1 MAPEK
6 AISTKK
12 RKFKGLK
19 IGLSILIGLW
29 LIVTVALHFAL
40 TSSFLTKTASKYTA
54 EYIDGNLEFGS
65 IEASMF
71 RNFPNLNISFKD
83 VSLTYPNERFAAY
96 DSIGINSVLRQA
108 GRGEA
113 ADTLA
118 SFKEL
123 SISLNYI
130 SALTGRIKVHRIA
143 LDKAR
148 VFAHRF
154 DSTAANWN
162 IFVAGEKKEEET
174 GSIPR
179 VIIKEIS
186 LKGGSSFVFTSP
198 ADTVFASVDMKN
210 AVFEGSAD
218 ISDLNYSRSAL
229 DLDSLSMAVRLPSD
243 TAAIALKHL
252 SLKGRN
258 TKIWMRADAEAF
270 LATRAMGR
278 LDIPM
283 LISGEVDF
291 PEKNPY
297 CFSIKKFMADI
308 AMLKITGEGDVRLGK
323 DSTYIKAELSLNDCS
338 VMETAD
344 FFLKKLMPD
353 ALKLQTD
360 AKINLTALCD
370 GYYIPAEKT
379 MPQLIAQV
387 VIPKSSIKYE
397 GLDYSGIIE
406 VDINAQTDKY
416 GKVSMSLDAL
426 DAHLAGMNISG
437 YGSAD
442 DVLGPDPML
451 DLDLKATASL
461 DTIDE
466 LLPEHINAQGNL
478 EAALSGLIL
487 VSDINPYNFSRAD
500 LEGFIKSNGIKI
512 QDEKNKIFAFLD
524 KTEIKLGKA
533 GKDAELGAEL
543 LGFSGNVDSVKATFG
558 ENTFIRGTGIYMT
571 AQNAIGVTSQE
582 YGREVHPIVGTIG
595 ARHIAMIGQ
604 DSLFIGINNSR
615 NSFKLSNKEDGDG
628 TVPILSFVSSN
639 EDIFV
644 RSGINRLGVRDSRI
658 AASAVM
664 KGSESRQRKE
674 IFLDS
679 LQKVY
684 PGISRDSLIGH
695 MIAMR
700 QKDLPDYMKEE
711 DFSKKDIK
719 FNISESMTRY
729 VRDWNIGGNLK
740 IEEGLFISPY
750 FPLKNTFSEV
760 EGGFNNNEINIKNIT
775 FTPGNSDISATGKL
789 TGLRN
794 AILGG
799 RSPMNLKIDI
809 KSKKIDANEILKAY
823 DAGSRFVPT
832 ALADAMSEKI
842 SDEEYLSRVTADK
855 LADSTDN
862 DYKLIVIPANL
873 NARISLQGNEIRY
886 SNLHINWFA
895 SDLNM
900 KERCL
905 QVTNTV
911 ATSNMG
917 DIYFEG
923 FYSTKSKADLRA
935 GFDLNMVDITAD
947 KVITLFPAVDSI
959 TPMLKS
965 FKGMLDCEIA
975 ATSSLDTNM
984 NLIPHTING
993 ITKIKGSNLS
1003 LEENGALKKLA
1014 KTLMFKDRNFGN
1026 IKDMSVQG
1034 LITNNTL
1041 EVFPFVMRID
1051 RYILAM
1057 SGLQNFDQSFKYHVS
1072 VLKSPVPFRFGI
1084 NITGNFDKWKY
1095 NLGRAKYKNTNV
1107 PVFTSKLDAMQ
1118 LNLLNSIHN
1127 IFTKGVEVALQQSSQ
1142 SVAEIDKEKEAAGYD
1157 SAIVTDSLS
1166 AEEKHLLDSTKRA
1179 IEQPVDSVLSS
1190 KIDSVL
1196 KSISPAEK
1204 AKTEE
1209 NKPEIKERG
1218 DKSANSANKK
1228 AYQQYK
1234 KGGRKKVQDVVR
1246 KKKREAE
1253 AVKPRQEEV
1262 Q

>member
-1 MAPEK
+1 MASEK
-6 AISTKK
+6 ASSTKK

-19 IGLSILIGLW
+19 IALGVLIGLW
-29 LIVTVALHFAL
+29 LIVTITLHFAL
-40 TSSFLTKTASKYTA
+40 TSSFLTKTASKYAA
-54 EYIDGNLEFGS
+54 EYIDGNLYFGS

-83 VSLTYPNERFAAY
+83 VSLTYPNERFATY
-96 DSIGINSVLRQA
+96 DSTGIKSVLRQA
-108 GRGEA
+108 GRGET

-123 SISLNYI
+123 SLSLNYI
-130 SALTGRIKVHRIA
+130 SALITKRIKIDRIS

-148 VFAHRF
+148 IFAHKF
-154 DSTAANWN
+154 DSTSANWN
-162 IFVAGEKKEEET
+162 MFVTGEKQENET
-174 GSIPR
+174 SSIPHI
-179 VIIKEIS
+179 IIKEVK
-186 LKGGSSFVFTSP
+186 LEGGTSIVFTSP
-198 ADTVFASVDMKN
+198 ADTIFASIDMKK
-210 AVFEGSAD
+210 AAFKGSAD
-218 ISDLNYSRSAL
+218 ISDLNYNRSSLDIDSL
-229 DLDSLSMAVRLPSD
+229 DLKARLPSD

-258 TKIWMRADAEAF
+258 TKIWMRTEADAF

-278 LDIPM
+278 LDIPIM
-283 LISGEVDF
+283 ISGEVDF
-291 PEKNPY
+291 PEKNPSY
-297 CFSIKKFMADI
+297 FSITNFMANI
-308 AMLKITGEGDVRLGK
+308 AMLNITGEGDVRLGK

-338 VMETAD
+338 VTETAD

-353 ALKLQTD
+353 ALKLKTD

-370 GYYIPAEKT
+370 GYYIPAQNI

-426 DAHLAGMNISG
+426 NAHIAGMNISG

-451 DLDLKATASL
+451 DLDLKASASL
-461 DTIDE
+461 DTIDG
-466 LLPEHINAQGNL
+466 LLPEYIHAQGKL

-487 VSDINPYNFSRAD
+487 VSDIDPYNFSRAD

-524 KTEIKLGKA
+524 RTEIKLGKT

-543 LGFSGNVDSVKATFG
+543 LGFSGNVDSIKATYG
-558 ENTFIRGTGIYMT
+558 EDTFIRGTGIYMT
-571 AQNAIGVTSQE
+571 AQNAIGVTSKE
-582 YGREVHPIVGTIG
+582 YGNEVHPIVGTIR
-595 ARHIAMIGQ
+595 ARHIAMVGQ
-604 DSLFIGINNSR
+604 DSLFVGINNSR

-644 RSGINRLGVRDSRI
+644 RSGINRLGIRDSRI

-664 KGSESRQRKE
+664 KGSESKKRKE
-674 IFLDS
+674 MFLDS
-679 LQKVY
+679 LEKVY

-695 MIAMR
+695 MRAMR

-719 FNISESMTRY
+719 LNISESMTQY
-729 VRDWNIGGNLK
+729 VRDWDIAGNLK
-740 IEEGLFISPY
+740 IEEGLLISPY
-750 FPLKNTFSEV
+750 FPLKNSFSNM
-760 EGGFNNNEINIKNIT
+760 EGGFNNNEINVKNIT
-775 FTPGNSDISATGKL
+775 FTTGNSDISATGKL

-809 KSKKIDANEILKAY
+809 KSKKIDANELLKAY

-832 ALADAMSEKI
+832 DLADALNEKV
-842 SDEEYLSRVTADK
+842 SDEEYLSQVTADQM
-855 LADSTDN
+855 ADSTDK
-862 DYKLIVIPANL
+862 DYRLIVIPANL
-873 NARISLQGNEIRY
+873 NAKISLQGNEIRY

-905 QVTNTV
+905 QITNTV

-984 NLIPHTING
+984 NLIPQTING
-993 ITKIKGSNLS
+993 ITKIKGSNLA

-1014 KTLMFKDRNFGN
+1014 KTLMFKERNFEN

-1072 VLKSPVPFRFGI
+1072 VLKSPIPFRFGI
-1084 NITGNFDKWKY
+1084 NITGNFDNWKY
-1095 NLGRAKYKNTNV
+1095 NLGKAKYKNTNV
-1107 PVFTSKLDAMQ
+1107 PVFTSKLDEMQ

-1127 IFTKGVEVALQQSSQ
+1127 IFTKGVDLALQQSSQ
-1142 SVAEIDKEKEAAGYD
+1142 SVAEIDKEKEAVGYD
-1157 SAIVTDSLS
+1157 SDIITDSLP
-1166 AEEKHLLDSTKRA
+1166 AAEKHLLDSTKRA
-1179 IEQPVDSVLSS
+1179 LEQPVDSVLSS
-1190 KIDSVL
+1190 RIDSVL
-1196 KSISPAEK
+1196 KSMSSPEK
-1204 AKTEE
+1204 AKIEE
-1209 NKPEIKERG
+1209 TKPEAKEKSSKT
-1218 DKSANSANKK
+1218 KSANTANKK
-1228 AYQQYK
+1228 VYQQYK

-1246 KKKREAE
+1246 KKKKEEA
-1253 AVKPRQEEV
+1253 AIKP
-1262 Q
+1262 

>member
-1 MAPEK
+1 
-6 AISTKK
+6 
-12 RKFKGLK
+12 
-19 IGLSILIGLW
+19 
-29 LIVTVALHFAL
+29 
-40 TSSFLTKTASKYTA
+40 
-54 EYIDGNLEFGS
+54 
-65 IEASMF
+65 MF

-83 VSLTYPNERFAAY
+83 VSLTYPHERFAAY
-96 DSIGINSVLRQA
+96 DSLGLKSVLREA
-108 GRGEA
+108 GRGEE

-118 SFKEL
+118 AFKEL
-123 SISLNYI
+123 SVSLNYL
-130 SALTGRIKVHRIA
+130 SALRGRITIYRIA
-143 LDKAR
+143 IDKAR
-148 VFAHRF
+148 LFTHKY

-162 IFVAGEKKEEET
+162 IFISSSEKNKET
-174 GSIPR
+174 ASIPR
-179 VIIKEIS
+179 IIIKHIA
-186 LKGGSSFVFTSP
+186 LYGGTSVVFTSP
-198 ADTVFASVDMKN
+198 MDSIFTSVNLKN
-210 AVFEGSAD
+210 AAYSGGLD
-218 ISDLNYSRSAL
+218 ISDFKYNRSAL
-229 DLDSLSMAVRLPSD
+229 DIDSLKLAVRLPSD

-416 GKVSMSLDAL
+416 GKVSVSLDAL
-426 DAHLAGMNISG
+426 DAHIAGVNISG
-437 YGSAD
+437 NGSAD
-442 DVLGPDPML
+442 DLLGPDPML
-451 DLDLKATASL
+451 DLDLKASASL
-461 DTIDE
+461 DTIDGI
-466 LLPEHINAQGNL
+466 LPEHIHAKGRI
-478 EAALSGLIL
+478 EASLSGLIL
-487 VSDINPYNFSRAD
+487 VSDIDPYNFSRAD
-500 LEGFIKSNGIKI
+500 LEGFIRSGGIQIK
-512 QDEKNKIFAFLD
+512 DEKNDIFAFLD

-543 LGFSGNVDSVKATFG
+543 LGFSGKLDSVKATFG
-558 ENTFIRGTGIYMT
+558 TETFIRGTGIQMT

-582 YGREVHPIVGTIG
+582 YGKEVHPIVGTIR

-615 NSFKLSNKEDGDG
+615 NSFKLSNKEDEEG

-644 RSGINRLGVRDSRI
+644 RSGINRLGLKDSRI
-658 AASAVM
+658 SASAVM
-664 KGSESRQRKE
+664 KGSETKKRKE
-674 IFLDS
+674 AFLDS
-679 LQKVY
+679 LEKVY
-684 PGISRDSLIGH
+684 PGIQRDSLIGH
-695 MIAMR
+695 MGVMR

-711 DFSKKDIK
+711 DFYKKDIS
-719 FNISESMTRY
+719 FNISESMAKY
-729 VRDWNIGGNLK
+729 VRDWNLSGSLK
-740 IEEGLFISPY
+740 IDAGLFITPY
-750 FPLKNTFSEV
+750 FPLKNTFSAM
-760 EGGFNNNEINIKNIT
+760 EGSFNNNEINIKNIT
-775 FTPGNSDISATGKL
+775 LTPGKSDISATGKL
-789 TGLRN
+789 TGIRN
-794 AILGG
+794 TMLGG
-799 RSPMNLKIDI
+799 RSPMNLRIDI
-809 KSKKIDANEILKAY
+809 KSKKIDANELLKAY
-823 DAGSRFVPT
+823 DAGSRFTPKN
-832 ALADAMSEKI
+832 LADAINEKV

-873 NARISLQGNEIRY
+873 NAKISLQGNEIRY

-900 KERCL
+900 RERCL
-905 QVTNTV
+905 QITNTV

-923 FYSTKSKADLRA
+923 FYSTKSKTDLRA

-984 NLIPHTING
+984 NLIPQTING

-1034 LITNNTL
+1034 LISDNTL
-1041 EVFPFVMRID
+1041 EVFPFVMNID

-1057 SGLQNFDQSFKYHVS
+1057 SGIQNFDQSFKYHVS

-1084 NITGNFDKWKY
+1084 NIAGNFNKWRY
-1095 NLGRAKYKNTNV
+1095 SLGKAVYKNTHV

-1118 LNLLNSIHN
+1118 LNLINSIHN
-1127 IFTKGVEVALQQSSQ
+1127 IFTKGVDLALQQNIESIS
-1142 SVAEIDKEKEAAGYD
+1142 EIDKEKEAAGYN
-1157 SAIVTDSLS
+1157 SSVAADSLS
-1166 AEEKHLLDSTKRA
+1166 AEERHFLDSTKRA
-1179 IEQPVDSVLSS
+1179 MNQPIDSVLSS
-1190 KIDSVL
+1190 KIDSML
-1196 KSISPAEK
+1196 QSASSPPDQSQKIQTKREHGRNYKRYEAARRKKSEVKIRKPAPDK
-1204 AKTEE
+1204 SRE
-1209 NKPEIKERG
+1209 NTG
-1218 DKSANSANKK
+1218 DKKK
-1228 AYQQYK
+1228 AGKGSVK
-1234 KGGRKKVQDVVR
+1234 K
-1246 KKKREAE
+1246 
-1253 AVKPRQEEV
+1253 EE
-1262 Q
+1262 